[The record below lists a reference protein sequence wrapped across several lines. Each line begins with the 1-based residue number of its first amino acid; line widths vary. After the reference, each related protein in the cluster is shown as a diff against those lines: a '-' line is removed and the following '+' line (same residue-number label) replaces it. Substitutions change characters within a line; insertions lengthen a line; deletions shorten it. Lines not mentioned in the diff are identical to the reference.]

1 MMLGTA
7 SKMSM
12 RRQLLLGILLPLLI
26 LVGIN
31 AWSLYQEAL
40 NASDIAYDRSLLASA
55 KTISEQ
61 LDVVGYDNDAQIR
74 ALVPYAATEAFES
87 DNQSRLYYK
96 VSHLNGTMVSGF
108 SELPVW
114 KGQIPAKPAY
124 AALVDFYNDTYQGEE
139 IRVATLLQP
148 VVSEK
153 GRAMAVIQVAET
165 LELRHTLA
173 RELLIGTLWRQALLL
188 GIIAL
193 VVVSVVQRA
202 TQPVRKL
209 SEHLENRSEH
219 DLAPLAYEAAPQEI
233 QPLILATNHV
243 MQKLQSLLA
252 QQKGFVR
259 DAAHQL
265 RTPLAVLKLQVQSA
279 QRGDTPNEQSL
290 QDIALTIDRAT
301 QLINQMLA
309 LAKVEQL
316 NASILPTWTDFSL
329 VAREVALELAPLM
342 VVKNLDFEIDTEIS
356 GVLAPDWM
364 LRELTRNLLS
374 NAIRHSPQE
383 GRLKLDLRPHAETVR
398 FSLRDEGP
406 GLSEDLQ
413 NRLFQP
419 FATGDTRQGSG
430 LGLSI
435 CLGIVQSLQG
445 EIKLRNEP
453 MAGSVSGLNCE
464 VQFKRADPKTS

>member
-1 MMLGTA
+1 MSLGMA
-7 SKMSM
+7 STMSM
-12 RRQLLLGILLPLLI
+12 RRQLLLGILLPLLV
-26 LVGIN
+26 LVGVN
-31 AWSLYQEAL
+31 AWSLYDEAL

-61 LDVVGYDNDAQIR
+61 LGVVGYDNEAQIR

-108 SELPVW
+108 AEMPAW

-124 AALVDFYNDTYQGEE
+124 AALVDFYNDKYQGEE
-139 IRVATLLQP
+139 VRVATLLQP
-148 VVSEK
+148 VVSEN

-173 RELLIGTLWRQALLL
+173 RELLFGTLWRQALLL

-202 TQPVRKL
+202 TQPVREL

-219 DLAPLAYEAAPQEI
+219 DLAPLAYADAPQEI

-243 MQKLQSLLA
+243 MQKLQSLLQ

-279 QRGDTPNEQSL
+279 QRGDTPSEQSL

-309 LAKVEQL
+309 LAKVEQQQI
-316 NASILPTWTDFSL
+316 SSKPSRTDFSQ

-342 VVKNLDFEIDTEIS
+342 VAKNLDFEMDTEVS

-374 NAIRHSPQE
+374 NAIRHSPQ
-383 GRLKLDLRPHAETVR
+383 GGCLKLAIKPNQDAVL

-406 GLSEDLQ
+406 GLSDDLQ
-413 NRLFQP
+413 SKLFQP

-445 EIKLRNEP
+445 EIKLTNDP
-453 MAGSVSGLNCE
+453 MPGANSGLNCE
-464 VQFKRADPKTS
+464 VQFKLAA

>member
-1 MMLGTA
+1 MMFGMA
-7 SKMSM
+7 STMSM
-12 RRQLLLGILLPLLI
+12 RRQLLLGILLPLLV
-26 LVGIN
+26 LVGVN

-40 NASDIAYDRSLLASA
+40 DASDIAYDRSLLASA

-108 SELPVW
+108 AEMPVW

-124 AALVDFYNDTYQGEE
+124 AALVDFYNDNYQGEE
-139 IRVATLLQP
+139 VRVATLLQP

-173 RELLIGTLWRQALLL
+173 RELLFGTLWRQALLL

-202 TQPVRKL
+202 TQPVRDL
-209 SEHLENRSEH
+209 SEHLENRSEY
-219 DLAPLAYEAAPQEI
+219 DLAPLSYAHAPQEI

-243 MQKLQSLLA
+243 MQKLQSLLE

-279 QRGDTPNEQSL
+279 QRGDTPSEQSL

-316 NASILPTWTDFSL
+316 QVSSQPTRTDFAQ
-329 VAREVALELAPLM
+329 VARDVALELAPLM
-342 VVKNLDFEIDTEIS
+342 VAKSLDFEIDTQVS
-356 GVLAPDWM
+356 GVFAPDWM

-374 NAIRHSPQE
+374 NAIRHSPQG
-383 GRLKLDLRPHAETVR
+383 GRLKLAVRPQEETVK

-406 GLSEDLQ
+406 GLSDDLQ
-413 NRLFQP
+413 SKLFQP
-419 FATGDTRQGSG
+419 FSTGDTRQGSG

-445 EIKLRNEP
+445 DIKLRNEP
-453 MAGSVSGLNCE
+453 MAGAVSGLSCE
-464 VQFKRADPKTS
+464 VQFKRADIETS

>member
-1 MMLGTA
+1 MSFGMT
-7 SKMSM
+7 SSMSM
-12 RRQLLLGILLPLLI
+12 RRQLLLGILLPLLV
-26 LVGIN
+26 LVGVN

-61 LDVVGYDNDAQIR
+61 LGVVGYDNDAQIR
-74 ALVPYAATEAFES
+74 ALVPYAATEAFET

-96 VSHLNGTMVSGF
+96 VSHLNGTVVSGF
-108 SELPVW
+108 AELPTW

-124 AALVDFYNDTYQGEE
+124 AALVDFYNDKYQGEE
-139 IRVATLLQP
+139 VRVATLLQP
-148 VVSEK
+148 VVSEN

-173 RELLIGTLWRQALLL
+173 RELLFGTLWRQALLL

-193 VVVSVVQRA
+193 VVVGVVQRA
-202 TQPVRKL
+202 TQPVRDL

-219 DLAPLAYEAAPQEI
+219 DLAPLAYADAPQEI

-243 MQKLQSLLA
+243 MQKLQSLLQ

-279 QRGDTPNEQSL
+279 QRGDTPGEQSL

-309 LAKVEQL
+309 LAKVEQQT
-316 NASILPTWTDFSL
+316 SSQPSRTDFSQ
-329 VAREVALELAPLM
+329 VARDVALELAPLM
-342 VVKNLDFEIDTEIS
+342 VAKGLDFELDTQVS

-364 LRELTRNLLS
+364 LRELSRNLLS
-374 NAIRHSPQE
+374 NAIRHSPQG
-383 GRLKLDLRPHAETVR
+383 GRLKLSVQPSQDTVT
-398 FSLRDEGP
+398 FSLKDEGP
-406 GLSEDLQ
+406 GLSDDLQ
-413 NRLFQP
+413 SKLFQP

-453 MAGSVSGLNCE
+453 MAGALSGLNCE
-464 VQFKRADPKTS
+464 VQFKRAD

>member
-219 DLAPLAYEAAPQEI
+219 DLAPLAYDAAPQEI

-316 NASILPTWTDFSL
+316 NASTQPTWTDFSL

-383 GRLKLDLRPHAETVR
+383 GRLKLDLRPYGETVR

-406 GLSEDLQ
+406 GLSDDLQ
-413 NRLFQP
+413 RRLFQP

-435 CLGIVQSLQG
+435 CLGIVQSLHG

-453 MAGSVSGLNCE
+453 MAGYESGLNCE
-464 VQFKRADPKTS
+464 VQFKRADPMTS

>member
-219 DLAPLAYEAAPQEI
+219 DLAPLAFEAAPQEI
-233 QPLILATNHV
+233 QASDFGHQPCDAKVAILV
-243 MQKLQSLLA
+243 
-252 QQKGFVR
+252 G
-259 DAAHQL
+259 AAKRICSRCSASTQNTSGRL
-265 RTPLAVLKLQVQSA
+265 ETSGAICAAWRYA
-279 QRGDTPNEQSL
+279 QR
-290 QDIALTIDRAT
+290 TITARHC
-301 QLINQMLA
+301 
-309 LAKVEQL
+309 
-316 NASILPTWTDFSL
+316 TD
-329 VAREVALELAPLM
+329 
-342 VVKNLDFEIDTEIS
+342 
-356 GVLAPDWM
+356 
-364 LRELTRNLLS
+364 
-374 NAIRHSPQE
+374 H
-383 GRLKLDLRPHAETVR
+383 
-398 FSLRDEGP
+398 
-406 GLSEDLQ
+406 
-413 NRLFQP
+413 
-419 FATGDTRQGSG
+419 
-430 LGLSI
+430 
-435 CLGIVQSLQG
+435 
-445 EIKLRNEP
+445 
-453 MAGSVSGLNCE
+453 
-464 VQFKRADPKTS
+464 

>member
-1 MMLGTA
+1 MSLGMA
-7 SKMSM
+7 SAMSM
-12 RRQLLLGILLPLLI
+12 RRQLLLGILLPLLV
-26 LVGIN
+26 LVGVN
-31 AWSLYQEAL
+31 AWSLYDEAL

-61 LDVVGYDNDAQIR
+61 LGVVGYDNEAQIR

-108 SELPVW
+108 AEMPAW

-124 AALVDFYNDTYQGEE
+124 AALVDFYNDKYQGEE
-139 IRVATLLQP
+139 VRVATLLQP
-148 VVSEK
+148 VVSEN

-173 RELLIGTLWRQALLL
+173 RELLFGTLWRQALLL

-202 TQPVRKL
+202 TQPVREL

-219 DLAPLAYEAAPQEI
+219 DLAPLAYADAPQEI

-243 MQKLQSLLA
+243 MQKLQSLLQ

-279 QRGDTPNEQSL
+279 QRGDTSREQSL

-309 LAKVEQL
+309 LAKVEQQQI
-316 NASILPTWTDFSL
+316 SSKPSRTDFSQ

-342 VVKNLDFEIDTEIS
+342 VAKNLDFEMDTEVS

-374 NAIRHSPQE
+374 NAIRHSPQG
-383 GRLKLDLRPHAETVR
+383 GRLKLAVKPSQDAVL

-406 GLSEDLQ
+406 GLSDDLQ
-413 NRLFQP
+413 SKLFQP

-453 MAGSVSGLNCE
+453 MAGALSGLNCE
-464 VQFKRADPKTS
+464 VQFKRAD